1 MTKNNLLSKNF
12 EYRINQLFDEKVSPT
27 ICHEI
32 NEKCNLSKR
41 MDEIRNDL
49 NSSKRYYLSAL
60 GLRIGFDGLPISD
73 TTASYIYVQ
82 PNNYNTRN
90 GDQMV
95 VWLYRETMSD
105 DFKTKGLM
113 IGTVNDLE
121 TFIAN
126 RNMCSIG
133 VLKFDNWQRKQEFI
147 KDLQARILPT
157 DENNF
162 KDTLQTLSNTF
173 QKHSQ
178 ILKKSNDNRVI
189 IDSHLTSNKGWIIRI
204 KGFLSQLGEKTIIT
218 TPQVT
223 IQPLQKRVKK
233 NKQQVK

>member
-12 EYRINQLFDEKVSPT
+12 EYHRNQLFDEKVSPT

-41 MDEIRNDL
+41 MDEFRNDL
-49 NSSKRYYLSAL
+49 NSSKRHYLSAL
-60 GLRIGFDGLPISD
+60 GLRTGFDGLPITD
-73 TTASYIYVQ
+73 NTASYLFVQ
-82 PNNYNTRN
+82 PKNYITKN
-90 GDQMV
+90 GDQIV
-95 VWLYRETMSD
+95 VWLYRENMSD
-105 DFKTKGLM
+105 DFRARGLM
-113 IGTVNDLE
+113 IGTMNDLE

-133 VLKFDNWQRKQEFI
+133 VLKFDNWQRMQEFI

-157 DENNF
+157 DENNVE
-162 KDTLQTLSNTF
+162 DSLQTLSNTF

-178 ILKKSNDNRVI
+178 ILKKSIDNRVI
-189 IDSHLTSNKGWIIRI
+189 IDSHLTSNKGWIIKI
-204 KGFLSQLGEKTIIT
+204 KGFLSQLREKAIIT

-233 NKQQVK
+233 TNNK